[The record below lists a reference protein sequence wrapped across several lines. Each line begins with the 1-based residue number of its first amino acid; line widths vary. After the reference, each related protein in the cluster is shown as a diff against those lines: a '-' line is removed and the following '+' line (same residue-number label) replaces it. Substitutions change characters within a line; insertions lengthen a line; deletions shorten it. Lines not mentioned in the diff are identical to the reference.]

1 MAEENQNT
9 EAQETT
15 ETTEAPAAAAD
26 QPVAPS
32 LGVADLQNAAQVIDL
47 AMQRGAFRAAEA
59 AQVGVVYNRLT
70 AFITSVQDQ
79 QKDQTED
86 AAAEETA

>member
-9 EAQETT
+9 EAQ

>member
-1 MAEENQNT
+1 MAEENQTPET
-9 EAQETT
+9 EA
-15 ETTEAPAAAAD
+15 EAPAADA
-26 QPVAPS
+26 QTVAPS

>member
-1 MAEENQNT
+1 MAGSNKNSEEQ
-9 EAQETT
+9 
-15 ETTEAPAAAAD
+15 ETTEAPAATAD

>member
-15 ETTEAPAAAAD
+15 EAPAAAAE
-26 QPVAPS
+26 QTVAPS

-79 QKDQTED
+79 QKDQAED

>member
-9 EAQETT
+9 EAQ

-47 AMQRGAFRAAEA
+47 AMQRGDFRAAEA